1 MLQINDLTVRVA
13 GRVLIDNASVSL
25 PPNARVG
32 FLGRN
37 GTGKSTLFKVI
48 QGDLAADAGTIKLP
62 ARARMETSTQ
72 ERDDAGEPTASP
84 AMPEAAG
91 RPSRTIASAP

>member
-13 GRVLIDNASVSL
+13 GRVLIDNASVML
-25 PPNARVG
+25 PPDARIG

-48 QGDLAADAGTIKLP
+48 QGELGADSGRSSCRRGRGWAAWRRRRL
-62 ARARMETSTQ
+62 
-72 ERDDAGEPTASP
+72 
-84 AMPEAAG
+84 AG
-91 RPSRTIASAP
+91 RIPCSNSC

>member
-13 GRVLIDNASVSL
+13 GRVLIDNASVML
-25 PPNARVG
+25 PPDARIG

-48 QGDLAADAGTIKLP
+48 QGELGADSGTIKLP
-62 ARARMETSTQ
+62 SRARMGGVAQ
-72 ERDDAGEPTASP
+72 EAPGGPDSLLEFVLKATR
-84 AMPEAAG
+84 
-91 RPSRTIASAP
+91 SAPPSQGG